1 MKHRAIVLAL
11 ASASALLPA
20 GAHAAED
27 FCSRLII
34 QAINQFCQLLPN
46 GSTLCQPVALVGP
59 SAECKVPERQGV
71 VQVPLGPPTI
81 QPLAP
86 WAAAHGYPGL
96 PTRPATATAPM
107 SPFVTAPTA
116 PALPAAP
123 AAVMMEAAK
132 PVAEPT
138 AAAGVGTSVA
148 QTSAP
153 TVAAPA
159 APVAASTP
167 TPPVA
172 PPELPAPPVAAPL
185 TAAVIA
191 TPAPVEALAPT
202 VTAPIV
208 AAVATSAAPVAV
220 PPTPPDVE
228 RAAVAPP
235 EAMAKS
241 ATEPKTPAPDAAPV
255 VTPTTAAAMPT
266 EADKAVDALAH
277 FDFDSANLTD
287 AGRAVLDAW
296 LAEAPKDKTIRVSG
310 HADRLGPD
318 PYNLK
323 LSLRRADA
331 VKQYLIG
338 KGLNPRRIELEA
350 RGESDPVKRCK
361 GDPTPATKDCLAPNR
376 RVMIVP
382 E

>member
-1 MKHRAIVLAL
+1 MKNRAIVLAL

-59 SAECKVPERQGV
+59 SAECKVPQRQGV

-107 SPFVTAPTA
+107 SPFVTAPVA
-116 PALPAAP
+116 PTVPAPTTPTTPTTVIVEAARPVASPAA
-123 AAVMMEAAK
+123 AASDSASAAQ
-132 PVAEPT
+132 AT
-138 AAAGVGTSVA
+138 I
-148 QTSAP
+148 P

-159 APVAASTP
+159 AATVAVTP

-172 PPELPAPPVAAPL
+172 PPEPPAAPTAVLASAPVAPVAPVETIAPTLAAKASETPVAAPS
-185 TAAVIA
+185 V
-191 TPAPVEALAPT
+191 TPDA
-202 VTAPIV
+202 
-208 AAVATSAAPVAV
+208 
-220 PPTPPDVE
+220 
-228 RAAVAPP
+228 APP
-235 EAMAKS
+235 EAMTA
-241 ATEPKTPAPDAAPV
+241 AAAEPKTPAPDSAPV
-255 VTPTTAAAMPT
+255 VTATTVMPA
-266 EADKAVDALAH
+266 EADKAADALAH
-277 FDFDSANLTD
+277 FDFDSAHLTD

-310 HADRLGPD
+310 HADRLGPE

-338 KGLNPRRIELEA
+338 KGMNPRRIELEA

-361 GDPTPATKDCLAPNR
+361 GDATSTTKDCLAPNR